1 MRLRYPKRPTASHI
15 FSLICRIMMRL
26 SETDPVNHI
35 SYSIYY
41 KVKYSIYSIKAI
53 EEHRFN
59 SIAILGMKYNAYSEK
74 GIIRKLGLSLMGWLE
89 RLRVVTRRP
98 LNPHFQYHPYMHIFH
113 IQLQF
118 FQ

>member
-15 FSLICRIMMRL
+15 FSLKVCLMTRL

-53 EEHRFN
+53 EEYPFD
-59 SIAILGMKYNAYSEK
+59 SIIILGMKNIAYSEK
-74 GIIRKLGLSLMGWLE
+74 GIISGLGVALFHPVLE
-89 RLRVVTRRP
+89 RRRK
-98 LNPHFQYHPYMHIFH
+98 
-113 IQLQF
+113 
-118 FQ
+118 